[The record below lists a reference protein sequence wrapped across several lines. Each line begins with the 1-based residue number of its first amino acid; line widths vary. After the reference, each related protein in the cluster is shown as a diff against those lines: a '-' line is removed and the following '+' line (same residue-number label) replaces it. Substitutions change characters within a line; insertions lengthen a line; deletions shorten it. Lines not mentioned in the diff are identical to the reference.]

1 MLFVKVRARTL
12 SSCYPSLLPAR
23 SVMALVK
30 FASRTPLV
38 SVHFVKAPGSTLI
51 RVSAALSAK
60 ARAVLL
66 VEEMRNN
73 VLTAG
78 AKAIK

>member
-1 MLFVKVRARTL
+1 MLFVKGQARTL

-23 SVMALVK
+23 SVMALVR
-30 FASRTPLV
+30 FMSRTPLV
-38 SVHFVKAPGSTLI
+38 SAHFVKAPESILI
-51 RVSAALSAK
+51 HVSAALSAK

-66 VEEMRNN
+66 VEGMRNN